1 MNDYSF
7 QTFSFEHNSYLL
19 GLLLMWIILPLIGKK
34 FLSKDQQRNVVF
46 ILIAITLLQELL
58 HYFFKI
64 NLNTFDIAQ
73 DLSLHMCGIS
83 VFISCYALYTKNQ
96 AAFELSFFW
105 GLAGALQA
113 ILTPDP
119 TRFHFGYIST
129 FWSFLSHGI
138 IIMNVF
144 WLIFV
149 DNMRCRKNSLL
160 NTILVTNGAIFI
172 IGIINNAIGNGA
184 NYWFICEKPSGDSP
198 FLIGEWPYYLFTFQ
212 LAGILFMSLI
222 YLPMWFTVNRNK
234 QLERP

>member
-19 GLLLMWIILPLIGKK
+19 GLLLLWFILPLIGKK

-46 ILIAITLLQELL
+46 ILIAVTLLQELL

-64 NLNTFDIAQ
+64 NLNKFDIAQ

-172 IGIINNAIGNGA
+172 IGIINSAIGNGA

-222 YLPMWFTVNRNK
+222 YLPMWFTVYRNK
-234 QLERP
+234 QLERL

>member
-1 MNDYSF
+1 MNNYSF

-19 GLLLMWIILPLIGKK
+19 GLLLLWIILPLIGRK
-34 FLSKDQQRNVVF
+34 FLSKSQQRNAVF
-46 ILIAITLLQELL
+46 ILIAVTLLQELL

-64 NLNTFDIAQ
+64 NLNKFDLAQ

-172 IGIINNAIGNGA
+172 IGIINRAIGNGA

-234 QLERP
+234 QLERS

>member
-83 VFISCYALYTKNQ
+83 VIISCYALYTKNQ

-172 IGIINNAIGNGA
+172 IGIINSAIGNGA

>member
-46 ILIAITLLQELL
+46 ILIAVTLLQELL

-113 ILTPDP
+113 VLTPVH

-172 IGIINNAIGNGA
+172 IGIINSTIGNGA

-212 LAGILFMSLI
+212 LAGILFMLLI

>member
-46 ILIAITLLQELL
+46 FLIAVTLLQELL

-172 IGIINNAIGNGA
+172 IGIINSAIGNGA

>member
-19 GLLLMWIILPLIGKK
+19 GLLLLWFILPLIGKK

-46 ILIAITLLQELL
+46 ILIAVTLLQELL

-64 NLNTFDIAQ
+64 NLNTFDIGQ

-113 ILTPDP
+113 VLTPDP

-172 IGIINNAIGNGA
+172 IGIINSAIGNGA

>member
-19 GLLLMWIILPLIGKK
+19 GLLLLWFILPLIGKK

-46 ILIAITLLQELL
+46 ILIAVTLLQELL

-64 NLNTFDIAQ
+64 NLNSFDIAQ

-113 ILTPDP
+113 VLTPDP

>member
-1 MNDYSF
+1 MQEFLFDFF
-7 QTFSFEHNSYLL
+7 QLYIDDFDL
-19 GLLLMWIILPLIGKK
+19 G
-34 FLSKDQQRNVVF
+34 D
-46 ILIAITLLQELL
+46 
-58 HYFFKI
+58 
-64 NLNTFDIAQ
+64 
-73 DLSLHMCGIS
+73 DLSLHMCGLS
-83 VFISCYALYTKNQ
+83 LFISCYALYTKNQ

-113 ILTPDP
+113 VLTPDP

-138 IIMNVF
+138 IIINVF

-234 QLERP
+234 RLERS

>member
-19 GLLLMWIILPLIGKK
+19 GLLLLWFILPLIGKK

-46 ILIAITLLQELL
+46 ILIAVTLLQELL

-64 NLNTFDIAQ
+64 NLNKFDIAQ

-113 ILTPDP
+113 VLTPDP

>member
-19 GLLLMWIILPLIGKK
+19 GLLLLWFILPLIGKK

-46 ILIAITLLQELL
+46 ILIAVTLLQELL

-64 NLNTFDIAQ
+64 NLNKFDIAQ

-113 ILTPDP
+113 VLTPDP

-129 FWSFLSHGI
+129 FWSFLSHVI

>member
-34 FLSKDQQRNVVF
+34 FLSKDLQRNVVF

-113 ILTPDP
+113 VLTPDP

-172 IGIINNAIGNGA
+172 IGIINSAIGNGA

>member
-19 GLLLMWIILPLIGKK
+19 GLLLLWFILPLIGKK

-46 ILIAITLLQELL
+46 ILIAVTLLQELL

-64 NLNTFDIAQ
+64 NLNSFDIAQ

-113 ILTPDP
+113 VLTPDP

-172 IGIINNAIGNGA
+172 IGIINSAIGNGA

>member
-46 ILIAITLLQELL
+46 ILIAITFLQELL

-105 GLAGALQA
+105 GLACALQA
-113 ILTPDP
+113 VLTPDP

-172 IGIINNAIGNGA
+172 IGIINSAIGNGA

>member
-46 ILIAITLLQELL
+46 ILIAVTLLQELL

-113 ILTPDP
+113 VLTPDP

>member
-19 GLLLMWIILPLIGKK
+19 GLLLLWFILPLIGKK
-34 FLSKDQQRNVVF
+34 FLSKDQQRNMVF
-46 ILIAITLLQELL
+46 ILIAVTLLQELL

-64 NLNTFDIAQ
+64 NLNKFDIAQ

-113 ILTPDP
+113 VLTPDP

>member
-1 MNDYSF
+1 
-7 QTFSFEHNSYLL
+7 
-19 GLLLMWIILPLIGKK
+19 
-34 FLSKDQQRNVVF
+34 
-46 ILIAITLLQELL
+46 
-58 HYFFKI
+58 
-64 NLNTFDIAQ
+64 
-73 DLSLHMCGIS
+73 MCGIS

-113 ILTPDP
+113 VLTPDP

-172 IGIINNAIGNGA
+172 IGIINSTIGNGA
-184 NYWFICEKPSGDSP
+184 NYWFICEKPSGESP

>member
-34 FLSKDQQRNVVF
+34 FLSKVLQRNVVF
-46 ILIAITLLQELL
+46 ILIAVTLLQELL

-113 ILTPDP
+113 VLTPDP

-172 IGIINNAIGNGA
+172 IGIINSAIGNGA

>member
-46 ILIAITLLQELL
+46 ILIAVTLLQELL
-58 HYFFKI
+58 HYLFKI
-64 NLNTFDIAQ
+64 NLNKFDIAQ

-113 ILTPDP
+113 VLTPDP

-172 IGIINNAIGNGA
+172 IGIINSAIGNGA

>member
-34 FLSKDQQRNVVF
+34 FLSKDLQRNVVF
-46 ILIAITLLQELL
+46 ILIAVTLLQELL

-113 ILTPDP
+113 VLTPDP

-172 IGIINNAIGNGA
+172 IGIINSAIGNGA

>member
-46 ILIAITLLQELL
+46 ILIAVTLLQELL

-64 NLNTFDIAQ
+64 NLNKFDIAQ

-113 ILTPDP
+113 VLTPDP

-222 YLPMWFTVNRNK
+222 YLPMWFTVNRNER
-234 QLERP
+234 LERS

>member
-34 FLSKDQQRNVVF
+34 FLSKDLQRNVVF
-46 ILIAITLLQELL
+46 ILIAVTLLQELL

-172 IGIINNAIGNGA
+172 IGIINSAIGNGA

>member
-34 FLSKDQQRNVVF
+34 FLSKDLQRNVVF
-46 ILIAITLLQELL
+46 ILIAVTLLQELL

-64 NLNTFDIAQ
+64 NLNKFDIAQ

-172 IGIINNAIGNGA
+172 IGIINSAIGNGA

>member
-19 GLLLMWIILPLIGKK
+19 GLLLLWISLPLIGKK

-46 ILIAITLLQELL
+46 ILIAITFLQELL

-172 IGIINNAIGNGA
+172 IGIINSAIGNGA

>member
-19 GLLLMWIILPLIGKK
+19 GLLLLWFILPLIGKK
-34 FLSKDQQRNVVF
+34 ILSKGQQRNVVF
-46 ILIAITLLQELL
+46 VLIAVTLLQELL

-64 NLNTFDIAQ
+64 NLNKFDIAQ

-113 ILTPDP
+113 VLTPDP

-172 IGIINNAIGNGA
+172 IGIINSAIGNGA

>member
-46 ILIAITLLQELL
+46 ILIAITFLQELL

-113 ILTPDP
+113 VLTPDP

-149 DNMRCRKNSLL
+149 DKMRCRKNSLL

-172 IGIINNAIGNGA
+172 IGIINSAIGNGA

>member
-19 GLLLMWIILPLIGKK
+19 GLLLLWFILPLIGKK

-46 ILIAITLLQELL
+46 ILIAVTLLQELL

-113 ILTPDP
+113 VLTPDP

>member
-46 ILIAITLLQELL
+46 ILIAITFLQELL

-172 IGIINNAIGNGA
+172 IGIINSAIGNGA

>member
-46 ILIAITLLQELL
+46 ILIAVTLLQELL

-64 NLNTFDIAQ
+64 NLNKFDMAQ
-73 DLSLHMCGIS
+73 DLSLQMCGIS

-113 ILTPDP
+113 VLTPDP

-172 IGIINNAIGNGA
+172 IGIINNAIGNSA

>member
-34 FLSKDQQRNVVF
+34 FLSIEQLRNVVF
-46 ILIAITLLQELL
+46 ILIAITFLQELL

-113 ILTPDP
+113 VLTPDP

-172 IGIINNAIGNGA
+172 IGIINSAIGNGA

>member
-172 IGIINNAIGNGA
+172 IGIINSVIGNGA

>member
-46 ILIAITLLQELL
+46 ILIAVTLLQELL

>member
-1 MNDYSF
+1 
-7 QTFSFEHNSYLL
+7 
-19 GLLLMWIILPLIGKK
+19 MWIIFSLIGKK

-64 NLNTFDIAQ
+64 NLNKFDIAQ

-172 IGIINNAIGNGA
+172 IGIINSAIGNGA